1 MSAAVFGTAEDC
13 ELGEVYEGS
22 ISYSERVRS
31 FRFIL
36 SENSRITL
44 NLKCN
49 RGRCSGAIYHASG
62 KEVLKREDLE
72 FETNFFT
79 GQSVAQL
86 SRILPA
92 GAYYME
98 IQNEGKWKWQTCR
111 FSFWIQAQKRL
122 QMAKGMIDSLKSTV
136 AGQFTITC
144 RAVEN
149 AIGYRIQYSMDE
161 CLKKDVKTVYSPVA
175 VNIIK
180 NLKKGERY
188 YVRVC
193 PYTVY
198 DDGSYVFGENS
209 YVKAIVTKK

>member
-1 MSAAVFGTAEDC
+1 MFLLGSWQVSAAVFETAEDC

-22 ISYSERVRS
+22 ISYSERVRA

-36 SENSRITL
+36 SEDSRITL

-111 FSFWIQAQKRL
+111 FSFWIQAQK
-122 QMAKGMIDSLKSTV
+122 K
-136 AGQFTITC
+136 
-144 RAVEN
+144 VEN
-149 AIGYRIQYSMDE
+149 GKR
-161 CLKKDVKTVYSPVA
+161 
-175 VNIIK
+175 N
-180 NLKKGERY
+180 
-188 YVRVC
+188 VC

-198 DDGSYVFGENS
+198 DDGGYVFGENS